1 MLWLFLLE
9 NAILILFNGLDV
21 DVDVDVDAVE
31 G

>member
-21 DVDVDVDAVE
+21 DVDVDAVE